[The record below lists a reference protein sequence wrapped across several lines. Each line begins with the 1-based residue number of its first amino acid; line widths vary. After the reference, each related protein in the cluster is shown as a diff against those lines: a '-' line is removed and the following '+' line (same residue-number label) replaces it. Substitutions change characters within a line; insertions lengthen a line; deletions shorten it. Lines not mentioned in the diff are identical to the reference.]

1 MKEKILFFLH
11 LIITVG
17 ASIMYVITMKQKA
30 AAIREYNSLSQWQR
44 STMSVYPYN
53 NPDYTVYFLTVA
65 IVSFICFIMF
75 LIIMIKEK
83 KDKKNR
89 SAE

>member
-1 MKEKILFFLH
+1 MKEKILFILH
-11 LIITVG
+11 LIITIG

-30 AAIREYNSLSQWQR
+30 AAIREYNSLSLWQR
-44 STMSVYPYN
+44 VSVKPYY
-53 NPDYTVYFLTVA
+53 PDYTGLFLIVA
-65 IVSFICFIMF
+65 IIAFICCIML

>member
-11 LIITVG
+11 LIITV
-17 ASIMYVITMKQKA
+17 ASSIMYVITMKQKA

-44 STMSVYPYN
+44 LPMSVTPY

-65 IVSFICFIMF
+65 IIAFICCIIL

>member
-11 LIITVG
+11 LIITV
-17 ASIMYVITMKQKA
+17 ASSIMYVITMKQKA

-44 STMSVYPYN
+44 SMMSVNPY

-65 IVSFICFIMF
+65 IVSFIFCIML

>member
-1 MKEKILFFLH
+1 
-11 LIITVG
+11 
-17 ASIMYVITMKQKA
+17 MYVITMKQKA

-44 STMSVYPYN
+44 LTMSVTPY
-53 NPDYTVYFLTVA
+53 NPDYTSYFLTFA
-65 IVSFICFIMF
+65 IISFICCIIL
-75 LIIMIKEK
+75 LIIIIKEK